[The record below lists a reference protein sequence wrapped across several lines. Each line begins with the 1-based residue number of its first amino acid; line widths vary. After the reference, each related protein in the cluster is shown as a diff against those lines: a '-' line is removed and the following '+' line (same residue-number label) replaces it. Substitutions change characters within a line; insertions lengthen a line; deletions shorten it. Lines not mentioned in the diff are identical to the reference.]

1 MRGDRDVKLAAD
13 LAAGVM
19 EAKKRRKAVGGIG
32 AVWAELT
39 AEILGPSPSAPS
51 SGKKGD
57 AKGGTAGNAATDRS
71 ERATVQ
77 SFARGVLTI
86 AASDSATRYE
96 IDRWLRAGGLEVLRK
111 RAPATL
117 TRVKI
122 V

>member
-13 LAAGVM
+13 LAAEVM

-32 AVWAELT
+32 AVWAELIVQ
-39 AEILGPSPSAPS
+39 ILGGSPGASS
-51 SGKKGD
+51 SGAKNGV
-57 AKGGTAGNAATDRS
+57 KGGTVGNAATDRS
-71 ERATVQ
+71 ERASVQ

-117 TRVKI
+117 TKVKI